1 MRRSGVL
8 REAGE
13 LRVTLVW
20 SHPDAQLSL
29 WAGFPGLS
37 PTRPRDITPEYGLE
51 AFHLEEQEAGTYR
64 FEVRRQ
70 TDEDELTEVSAQL
83 VIVWNEGE
91 DDEQVEL
98 VDLTFDRE
106 HDLYAW
112 TLSERA
118 LTQVEE

>member
-1 MRRSGVL
+1 ML
-8 REAGE
+8 REAGQ

-20 SHPDAQLSL
+20 SHPDAQISL

-51 AFHLEEQEAGTYR
+51 AFDLEEQEPETYR
-64 FEVRRQ
+64 FEVRRRA
-70 TDEDELTEVSAQL
+70 DEDDLTTVSAQL

-98 VDLTFDRE
+98 VDLRFDRE
-106 HDLYAW
+106 NTERAW
-112 TLSERA
+112 TLTGRT
-118 LTQVEE
+118 LTEVEG